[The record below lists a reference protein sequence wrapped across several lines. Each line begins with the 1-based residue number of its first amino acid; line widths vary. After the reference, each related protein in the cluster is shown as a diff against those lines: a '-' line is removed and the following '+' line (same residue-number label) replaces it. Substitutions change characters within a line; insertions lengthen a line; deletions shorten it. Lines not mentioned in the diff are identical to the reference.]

1 MEKIRSNSLQ
11 KVQIDRSIKT
21 GLIRELFQR
30 QQITRTQFERLIALQ
45 RA

>member
-1 MEKIRSNSLQ
+1 MEKIWSNSLQ

-30 QQITRTQFERLIALQ
+30 QQITRDQFEMLMRLQ
-45 RA
+45 RT

>member
-1 MEKIRSNSLQ
+1 MEKIWSNSMQ

-30 QQITRTQFERLIALQ
+30 QQITRDQFEMLMRLQ
-45 RA
+45 RT

>member
-11 KVQIDRSIKT
+11 KVQINRSIKT

-30 QQITRTQFERLIALQ
+30 QQITKAQFERLMALQ